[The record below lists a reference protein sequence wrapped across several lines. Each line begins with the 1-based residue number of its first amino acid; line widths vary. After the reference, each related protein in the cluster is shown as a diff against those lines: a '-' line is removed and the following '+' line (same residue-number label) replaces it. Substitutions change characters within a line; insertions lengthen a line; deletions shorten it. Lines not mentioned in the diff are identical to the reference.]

1 MNFFHCRSAAT
12 SVQGRR
18 PTNQDAVVDARLP
31 DGRHLV
37 AVADGMGGHSSGEVA
52 SSLALEVLVRE
63 LRSGSRLQEAAEAAN
78 AAVFAEASRDASRAG
93 MGTTLLAL
101 LRTDAVYEIANV
113 GDSRAYRVDQHGITR
128 LTRDHSF
135 AEEAASKAL
144 MGPEEIAR
152 SPWRNALT
160 RSVGTQET
168 VEVDL
173 FGPFEIAG
181 RPHTVMLCSDGLYR
195 ALSDDAAWHHLIGA
209 PEPAAGARILV
220 DLALRHGS
228 DDNVS
233 VAVVQFESATSPL
246 MSGRSPRVPARSA
259 PPARSK
265 SGAAASLSATRATTA
280 SAPAG
285 VPALATP
292 KTTRGRG
299 AGRPSLLRRSMSVVF
314 SDNVLFGLCAGILM
328 MWLALRLIHG

>member
-18 PTNQDAVVDARLP
+18 PSNQDAVMDVKLP

-37 AVADGMGGHSSGEVA
+37 AVADGMGGHRSGEVA
-52 SSLALEVLVRE
+52 SAMALEVLVRE
-63 LRSGSRLQEAAEAAN
+63 LRGGARLHEAVAAAN
-78 AAVFAEASRDASRAG
+78 TQVFDEANRDPARAG
-93 MGTTLLAL
+93 MGTTLIAL

-113 GDSRAYRVDQHGITR
+113 GDSRAYRIDQHGINR
-128 LTRDHSF
+128 VSRDHSF

-160 RSVGTQET
+160 RSIGTQET
-168 VEVDL
+168 VEIDV

-195 ALSDDAAWHHLIGA
+195 ALSDDAAWHHLIGS
-209 PEPAAGARILV
+209 PDPAAGARILI

-233 VAVVQFESATSPL
+233 VAVVQFEGASSPIHATRPA
-246 MSGRSPRVPARSA
+246 RVPVR
-259 PPARSK
+259 
-265 SGAAASLSATRATTA
+265 SGAGTAQLQVQPRAASLPLTSQ
-280 SAPAG
+280 
-285 VPALATP
+285 
-292 KTTRGRG
+292 GRQELSPWRPPV
-299 AGRPSLLRRSMSVVF
+299 RPSLFRRSIGLVF
-314 SDNVLFGLCAGILM
+314 SDNVLFGLCTGILM
-328 MWLALRLIHG
+328 MWLALRLING

>member
-18 PTNQDAVVDARLP
+18 PSNQDAVVDVKLP

-37 AVADGMGGHSSGEVA
+37 AVADGMGGHQSGEVA
-52 SSLALEVLVRE
+52 SRLALEVLVRE
-63 LRSGSRLQEAAEAAN
+63 LRAGARLRDAVAAAN
-78 AAVFAEASRDASRAG
+78 TDVFDEANRDPSRSG
-93 MGTTLLAL
+93 MGTTLIAL

-113 GDSRAYRVDQHGITR
+113 GDSRAYRIDQHGINR
-128 LTRDHSF
+128 LSRDHSF
-135 AEEAASKAL
+135 AEEAASKAM

-160 RSVGTQET
+160 RSLGTQET
-168 VEVDL
+168 VEVDV

-209 PEPAAGARILV
+209 PDPAAGARILV

-233 VAVVQFESATSPL
+233 VAVVQFEGATSPL
-246 MSGRSPRVPARSA
+246 LGRSNRVPPRATAGSTGAGPAMQRTTAPFIVSATQKEVRAVRSA
-259 PPARSK
+259 
-265 SGAAASLSATRATTA
+265 
-280 SAPAG
+280 
-285 VPALATP
+285 
-292 KTTRGRG
+292 
-299 AGRPSLLRRSMSVVF
+299 RPSLLRRSIAVAL
-314 SDNVLFGLCAGILM
+314 SDNVLFGLCTGILV
-328 MWLALRLIHG
+328 MWLAVRLLHG

>member
-18 PTNQDAVVDARLP
+18 PTNQDAVVDVKLP

-37 AVADGMGGHSSGEVA
+37 AVADGMGGHRSGEVA

-63 LRSGSRLQEAAEAAN
+63 LRSGARLHDAVLAAN
-78 AAVFAEASRDASRAG
+78 ADVFGEANRDPSRAG
-93 MGTTLLAL
+93 MGTTLIAL

-113 GDSRAYRVDQHGITR
+113 GDSRAYRIDQHGITR
-128 LTRDHSF
+128 LSRDHSF

-144 MGPEEIAR
+144 MGPDEIAR

-160 RSVGTQET
+160 RSLGTQET
-168 VEVDL
+168 VEVDI

-209 PEPAAGARILV
+209 PDPAAGARVLV

-233 VAVVQFESATSPL
+233 VAVVQFEGATSPL
-246 MSGRSPRVPARSA
+246 QLGRTNRVPPRPMPATSVASPSVHHAATPFIVAAMQKEVKAVR
-259 PPARSK
+259 PAR
-265 SGAAASLSATRATTA
+265 T
-280 SAPAG
+280 
-285 VPALATP
+285 
-292 KTTRGRG
+292 
-299 AGRPSLLRRSMSVVF
+299 SLLRRTIAVAL
-314 SDNVLFGLCAGILM
+314 SDNVLFGLCTGILM